1 MFYFLKYLLYPLF
14 KWILYPY
21 KLVNKE
27 NLVQDGNT
35 IVICNHLTK
44 ADVLYLAYIF
54 KGRSV
59 FLSKKEWF
67 DNKFLG
73 WMLKHIVG
81 AIPIDRDTT
90 DMKAIKTIIKKLKDN
105 KRVVIFPEGT
115 RNKESLDLLP
125 IKDGPGYFA
134 HKCNSTILPLTIGKR
149 PKMFRKNVIYVGKA
163 YKIDDMGAKFNSEV
177 NTKITERIR
186 DSLLDCREQV
196 NLYMDSNKK

>member
-90 DMKAIKTIIKKLKDN
+90 DMKAIKTIIKKLKN
-105 KRVVIFPEGT
+105 NNSLIIF
-115 RNKESLDLLP
+115 
-125 IKDGPGYFA
+125 
-134 HKCNSTILPLTIGKR
+134 
-149 PKMFRKNVIYVGKA
+149 
-163 YKIDDMGAKFNSEV
+163 
-177 NTKITERIR
+177 
-186 DSLLDCREQV
+186 
-196 NLYMDSNKK
+196 